1 MFDSSIKGF
10 LIKFVFARVG
20 MPLII
25 RYPTIHNLVAACLI
39 LNKERMKAQ
48 SYSFFLEELGTN
60 CFITQYV
67 KRFF

>member
-1 MFDSSIKGF
+1 MFDPSIKGF
-10 LIKFVFARVG
+10 YIKFVFVRVG
-20 MPLII
+20 MFLII
-25 RYPTIHNLVAACLI
+25 RYPTIHNLVATFLV

-48 SYSFFLEELGTN
+48 SYSLFVEELGIN

>member
-10 LIKFVFARVG
+10 LIQFVFVRVG
-20 MPLII
+20 MLLII
-25 RYPTIHNLVAACLI
+25 RYPTIHYLVAAFLI
-39 LNKERMKAQ
+39 LNKKRMKAQ
-48 SYSFFLEELGTN
+48 SYSLFLEDLGIN

>member
-10 LIKFVFARVG
+10 LIKFVFVRVG
-20 MPLII
+20 MLLII
-25 RYPTIHNLVAACLI
+25 RYTTIHNLLAAFLI
-39 LNKERMKAQ
+39 LTKEGLKAQ
-48 SYSFFLEELGTN
+48 SYSLFLDELGIN